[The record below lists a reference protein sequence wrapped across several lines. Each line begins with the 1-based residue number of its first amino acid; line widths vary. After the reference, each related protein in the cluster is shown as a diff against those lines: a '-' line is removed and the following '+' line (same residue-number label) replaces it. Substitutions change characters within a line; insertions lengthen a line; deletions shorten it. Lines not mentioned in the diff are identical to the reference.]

1 MQYCMSAERSRPFR
15 KRRTRSRATDE
26 TIVASHSEEMDAD
39 AVARAIA
46 REGAAANAQ
55 PLFRKLASGEPIVL
69 GVFGASV
76 AQNAGCLAQ
85 GNRRCMRYSGIQTT
99 ALPWGNPYV
108 RPFKGWAV
116 RLLDHINATYPHP
129 SHRINNSGLDATPAA
144 VALDCLFSYLP
155 SMMDIAILEFGS
167 MAMWN
172 SHSLWSIEAIVRHFM
187 ALPSPPMLVLLS
199 VHNWCNGV
207 RETVHTQDGLQYKS
221 YWDTVE
227 KETFRVCE
235 QYGAACISQRSSLL
249 PLIRA
254 GQFNVSDFV
263 RDDPIFHDCLHVI
276 NAPWGVA
283 SITSMLTGW
292 FDGARRQFGAGS
304 ASPATTRRVLPS
316 PLWQRNENATISRCY
331 AFSFNDARWIRPLGL
346 RTRPVRWTTWWNR
359 NHTRIA
365 PLNSSLFC
373 PPTIHRDEDAF
384 NQLMASPPRHFFY
397 CHVALAPTARARK
410 QSFGVTA
417 LVPGAALSF
426 GEHVAGGHRHL
437 RVKLTYLVSYAGM
450 GTVSLHCDRCRCE
463 PFLIDAH
470 RPDLNESVFVTTS
483 FSVVDDLRDG
493 GCEVVLR
500 VLARTTSGGHKF
512 KVRFVTFSGRAA
524 AEIQ

>member
-1 MQYCMSAERSRPFR
+1 
-15 KRRTRSRATDE
+15 
-26 TIVASHSEEMDAD
+26 MDAD

-207 RETVHTQDGLQYKS
+207 R
-221 YWDTVE
+221 
-227 KETFRVCE
+227 
-235 QYGAACISQRSSLL
+235 
-249 PLIRA
+249 
-254 GQFNVSDFV
+254 
-263 RDDPIFHDCLHVI
+263 
-276 NAPWGVA
+276 
-283 SITSMLTGW
+283 
-292 FDGARRQFGAGS
+292 ARRMDCNTRAIGTRSRKRPSVS
-304 ASPATTRRVLPS
+304 ASSMVRLAYRSGALCSHSFAPA
-316 PLWQRNENATISRCY
+316 
-331 AFSFNDARWIRPLGL
+331 
-346 RTRPVRWTTWWNR
+346 
-359 NHTRIA
+359 
-365 PLNSSLFC
+365 NS
-373 PPTIHRDEDAF
+373 T
-384 NQLMASPPRHFFY
+384 
-397 CHVALAPTARARK
+397 
-410 QSFGVTA
+410 
-417 LVPGAALSF
+417 
-426 GEHVAGGHRHL
+426 
-437 RVKLTYLVSYAGM
+437 
-450 GTVSLHCDRCRCE
+450 
-463 PFLIDAH
+463 
-470 RPDLNESVFVTTS
+470 
-483 FSVVDDLRDG
+483 
-493 GCEVVLR
+493 
-500 VLARTTSGGHKF
+500 
-512 KVRFVTFSGRAA
+512 
-524 AEIQ
+524 